1 MRRGGRNRRYRRCR
15 RGRARRLGLSQRRSR
30 SALGREGARAVMK
43 SAVVVLP
50 GLNRERDMARAL
62 KLVGGREPAMVWHA
76 DTTPPAST
84 DLVVI
89 PGGFSYGDYLRCGAI
104 AARAPTMAAG
114 RAPAA
119 RGRPALR
126 GWERLPSPLADRLL
140 PRRPVR
146 ESAL

>member
-62 KLVGGREPAMVWHA
+62 KLVSGREPAMVWHA
-76 DTTPPAST
+76 DTALPACT

-89 PGGFSYGDYLRCGAI
+89 TGGFCLCD
-104 AARAPTMAAG
+104 
-114 RAPAA
+114 
-119 RGRPALR
+119 
-126 GWERLPSPLADRLL
+126 DLL
-140 PRRPVR
+140 CCAFVT
-146 ESAL
+146 